1 MLDTAIKGTGNVL
14 EACSKLNIKKV
25 VLTSSVAAMS
35 CQNNDKLIWNDN
47 DWTIENCGHLY
58 DQTKM
63 LAEKKAWEIAKKNN
77 LNLTVMNPGL
87 IIGNFVLT
95 RFAAS

>member
-1 MLDTAIKGTGNVL
+1 
-14 EACSKLNIKKV
+14 
-25 VLTSSVAAMS
+25 
-35 CQNNDKLIWNDN
+35 
-47 DWTIENCGHLY
+47 
-58 DQTKM
+58 M